1 MTVTGF
7 EDAFFFF
14 LNKQLSLC
22 VTKKTPHIS
31 IAFLKDTTLFRRKL
45 NFLKKR
51 HRKKYLTL
59 NIHPNPYLVSKW

>member
-14 LNKQLSLC
+14 FNKQLSLC

-31 IAFLKDTTLFRRKL
+31 IAFLKKTQHCSADNEVF
-45 NFLKKR
+45 
-51 HRKKYLTL
+51 
-59 NIHPNPYLVSKW
+59 